1 MEDQERQK
9 KLEAGKAKLAEYRQR
24 KAEAD
29 GQKKSKKKRRTV
41 GAQGPGRTRD
51 EEECDQPLGQEKTG
65 SRANSPVTEF
75 TISRKLRSGETV
87 KHDQVFTIEPESEV
101 STTAEDCTS
110 EEEDLRVPASH
121 SEHEAKGLRTRIEMM
136 DDELAAKQQ
145 AMEEQTKELEEI
157 RTAFSTELQ
166 NFEAAVNQR
175 DGIITQLTTNL
186 QQARKEKDDIM
197 REFQEMTDRSQKLQ
211 IQFQQ
216 LQAGENLRNS
226 SHSST
231 AADLLQARVQITSI
245 QQQVEQRETQ
255 AKVYLEKMDEQQ
267 LQISQLQYTLNQS
280 EMLVRTQEENL
291 LQRLNEKD
299 AVIAEQ
305 KRIIADH
312 ESLLTVKHDLEVS
325 QKSLNEYLEQ
335 ITEQTKELEH
345 CQSELSSSKEREL
358 MSSSEIR
365 QLMGA
370 VEDLQKRSHKG
381 SQSESDTMHK
391 LEVEMERKMDRLRA
405 ELDEMYGQ
413 QIVQMKQ
420 ELQMQHSSEM
430 DRLREQDK
438 SELEMLR
445 AQSSTN
451 LGQINALNA
460 KIAELQQNV
469 EEVQSLKKK
478 VHHELLLES
487 EEKQN
492 LLGQVENLK
501 QELHSVRKAEII
513 SQSVNNQEQEQ
524 KQKQG
529 EVQRLQC
536 TIGHLEAQ
544 LAAIE
549 EANRDLES
557 KHESEVTNY
566 KIKLEMLEREKDAVL
581 SMMAESQEAELER
594 VRTQMLF
601 SHEEELTNLRE
612 VLQKESALHLENLKD
627 EMTLKQKHAI
637 HNLQTSLQEQ
647 LRAME
652 CEKESLATENVAL
665 LNKIKVLE
673 ERLNQPVE
681 SANLVESSTQPEVQ
695 QVELE
700 GVGQE
705 EKEKDTDLSRKTKV
719 VAKTGKQ
726 RKKAL
731 KLQSEKINLK
741 ESNKAIK
748 EDGKRM
754 LEQNV
759 GSRTQGNIKAQTVE
773 KEQLCKQQIGE
784 DKIKIQQNTL
794 FEKNIEVNYKEL
806 KEEFACLLQIKRELE
821 EEILKVTADYEVKL
835 SDLQS
840 QIQKLQ
846 ECKAQPRKL
855 QRDNGEA
862 DKMEEDFIDGSK
874 LIEKNTM
881 ERPETLDALR
891 TDSGAPSEV
900 SEQLVL
906 KDNRAERAMEDV
918 QSIGA
923 SNEERDGR
931 REVVMGTL
939 STERASA
946 QLSAVL
952 ARGGAPSG
960 LIRDRSR
967 QIESLDA
974 RASAPQIAEGEH
986 DRTQQQQQQRRVTQA
1001 LETRAV
1007 NDQAQVHGQRR
1018 LVESSAS
1025 GLQEDGRSL
1034 QQRAPVGETLRTDP
1048 ERKALDLAAAEQE
1061 IQALMERLRMLH
1073 TPQSEEKRASQQSVT
1088 LRQEEFQL
1096 QFEALRISLSQI
1108 CAAQLELQKESLQAE
1123 REACLR
1129 RQEQDL
1135 RSSHAR
1141 ELQQLCEKHRREL
1154 QGLKGRHSGL
1164 SGSSWNSE
1172 EMKAYFQEQQTQL
1185 EEQHSQE
1192 VKRLQAYYQQ
1202 EAKYTEERYTAE
1214 LTQLK
1219 QRLQGLTTSRA
1230 LLSFSRE
1237 PQLSVPK
1244 EEESEEYKRHAELEQ
1259 LTDRHSRESQAL
1271 EQQASPSTE
1280 HRPDSINGGAWSV
1293 EAHGAVELI
1302 QTLERQHQERVEE
1315 EIAKVIVQMSV
1326 EFAQQTE
1333 QTRIATQARE
1343 TIPPTQTRADEL
1355 GAAGAVRRGVQGPGH
1370 GVDQMEQSFT
1380 AGLENKLER
1389 SAEVL
1394 SLRVQSQLNEASPD
1408 NQGLPCGENEES
1420 GLRVLPKLTRV
1431 NTLHTENEEVD
1442 GSKGSQ
1448 GKEVTSGSLPPGT
1461 RQSDISPD
1469 VITNERNLLRQA
1481 NQSLRQVLSDVLKT
1495 TAAAEETI
1503 GHYMEGLLDPSTGK
1517 QPEQRPAWQGGAAD
1531 TFKHYSSHS
1540 AGPGGDALSDSC
1552 HGSSAAGDDVSVWSG
1567 ETETDEG
1574 LMSSLHTGAEPQ
1586 LENEEYLMNI
1596 SSRLQAAVEKL
1607 LVAITETTNQLEHAR
1622 VTQTELMRESFKYS
1636 EEMAELL
1643 RRQEEL
1649 QESLSEEAKARQ
1661 ELALELHRAEGLIDG
1676 YTGERAELEQ
1686 QLQEKQG
1693 LQLHLEQEL
1702 QVTNSRLQE
1711 LEQERQQV
1719 LEERELLGRQQGAL
1733 KDGAGSRELHLLE
1746 ETEKLMKE
1754 KVEVQRQAEKD
1765 SSDLLGQV
1773 KSLEAELE
1781 EQVNRGMELEQAH
1794 RAESSDLRQQIQA
1807 LEKQLEKNRR
1817 FLDEQAVDRE
1827 HERDVFQQE
1836 IMKLE
1841 QQLKNSQKQQPSN
1854 GQYGKERDQLTTQLQ
1869 EKSDWC
1875 SELLLRSEQ
1884 LQRDVQDRNEEI
1896 ERLEMRVREVE
1907 QALLASAEML
1917 QVEQEKRPPPAKATQ
1932 NTTLEV
1938 ELQTER
1944 EALDRK
1950 QKEISNLE
1958 EQLEQFREELENKS
1972 EEVQQLHMQLEIQ
1985 KKELSSQQ
1993 QELLHKGDLQKVLE
2007 DKNELLRELESQ
2019 VECMKGEQE
2028 RLKKNFEEEID
2039 QLNDV
2044 IEKLQQELSVI
2055 EHKPSD
2061 GFLHDAESSSTEKSE
2076 EVHLSRD
2083 DFDELN
2089 YKMKQGTQ
2097 ELETLQASHSS
2108 LLEKYKC
2115 LREES
2120 SNMLA
2125 EGQNNRLLELE
2136 EALQEKTATCVVMQ
2150 AQVQA
2155 LEQSAGY
2162 RMASLSTQIEELEAC
2177 VDEKDSELRLCRLQV
2192 KQTQEEADVLNHK
2205 ISELEDKFREKVAAV
2220 LVSHAELGA
2229 VQEQSKVQAKRAQI
2243 QVSEQKEQ
2251 RTPSV
2256 QQGDGGIVSPPG
2268 TQPEVKVHEKVSTTK
2283 VVLLT
2288 EKLRELEEGLNNM
2301 QKDQEL
2307 QKHLLSSS
2315 EEEVVEYEKRL
2326 AVLLNLL
2333 NQMTTKPGSQRSPQ
2347 PIKASVAAV
2356 EEEAVASSNLLQEVR
2371 QEAAA
2376 TKEELNSCRE
2386 RSDNLQEELQERE
2399 MTIAQLKEELHMA
2412 TERGP
2417 CVTEEDS
2424 AVVSKLLEEV
2434 RQEAAAT
2441 KEELN
2446 SCRERSDK
2454 LQEEL
2459 QEREM
2464 TIAQLKEELHMAT
2477 ERGPCV
2483 TEEDSAVVSK
2493 LLEEV
2498 RQEAAATKEELNSYR
2513 ERNDKLQEEL
2523 QVRDISIA
2531 QLQEELKQIK
2541 EAFAKSE
2548 EEHSEKMRETST
2560 KERSSSQMDQ
2570 APGTKRTHQTSQTP
2584 RAACADAQ
2592 VQTSPVPHGPQV
2604 DSEEIAEVIG
2614 EYTERIEQMQDL
2626 HAAEIMDMEARH
2638 ISESESLKREK
2649 QALQEECRALKA
2661 VVKDLWDS
2669 ESASPQPEHLPP
2681 SQSRDGS
2688 MSDSGSDWS
2697 QRTGY
2702 IPPVLPQEFRT
2713 TPEGARRDHETD
2725 LLPDRI
2731 KSLLREVHQEGMEV
2745 LSLSE
2750 LPMGEGA
2757 GEQEEAGTPLKCQGW
2772 LKERESLLTTVEKLK
2787 VLIST
2792 MQIHRER
2799 ETHSPLVEA
2808 GEDWRAELLKAVQQV
2823 FAAERSVLKTSTY
2836 SHLEQLDTSD
2846 SVICLNQLEHK
2857 LTEQETRHR
2866 EAMGGLH
2873 SADRTSLLME
2883 VRQLKAQLQ
2892 HLQQDPG
2899 ITASLGVATQQPG
2912 LEERAGELWDHDAL
2926 QSEGMLLDELK
2937 AELAQTKLELE
2948 TTLKAQHKH
2957 LTALETLR
2965 TEVSEKAAEVDVLN
2979 KKLMDEQKK
2988 SRELQ
2993 WAFEK
2998 EKCKLEKKDQK
3009 EREELEDVRL
3019 LLIER
3024 EREVAQLS
3032 EAVEKERRTSTQ
3044 LEQQVGQGQ
3053 AQHQSLLSREQS
3065 RISEL
3070 QVQLASAQARALELG
3085 SALERER
3092 ELRQQQLGGQQAAG
3106 QTKAAD
3112 EGSPMEVGVSP
3123 EEEVL
3128 KSLQSQLDDK
3138 HAKVVELVGE
3148 VERLNLE
3155 LIQAKLEC
3163 SEVGQAAQHSQE
3175 ALRKLQEQH
3184 QQLQARVEETQQ
3196 KVDRKTQETLQLRA
3210 ERDQLQDQLSQLQG
3224 FAEMQQPST
3233 QTSQGLWK
3241 TEDEPVSRTRDWVLG
3256 EKVSEVDSFS
3266 RHEVTDPKLTDRIT
3280 NQLQHIAAKIKT
3292 MMSDTAGRGSR
3303 EEMDY
3308 EGLTWLQN
3316 SVQSLLSQ
3324 LQQGPSLPLQQGSSL
3339 QLPPL
3344 HSTALPSSSS
3354 SNSLTERLLRQNAE
3368 LTGFVSRLTEE
3379 KNDLR
3384 NSLVK
3389 LEKELR
3395 HNRSGGGLVQGVTLQ
3410 GNSCHRGGEQQDSV
3424 ELLLTSAR
3432 EGWSRERTRLE
3443 KCLQK
3448 AEAEVSRLRGKI
3460 RADSLWEFAD
3470 HDADSTALKR
3480 IYVKYLRAESFRKAL
3495 IYQKKYLLLLLGSF
3509 QDCEVATLSLIARIG
3524 GRSSQSLHA
3533 ANQRPRGFTRFRS
3546 VARVFIAL
3554 SRMKY
3559 LVKRWYKTTEAH
3571 TNSSA
3576 VHRNGQVQITAIE
3589 ERRESPYLHPGS
3601 VDGYGEL
3608 RGSSRGHT
3616 GRDSARFHTAPT
3628 ETGSLACSHLQN
3640 YDPDR
3645 ALSDY
3650 ISRLEALQRRLGS
3663 VQSGSCSYAQL
3674 QFGIRR

>member
-280 EMLVRTQEENL
+280 EM
-291 LQRLNEKD
+291 
-299 AVIAEQ
+299 
-305 KRIIADH
+305 
-312 ESLLTVKHDLEVS
+312 
-325 QKSLNEYLEQ
+325 
-335 ITEQTKELEH
+335 
-345 CQSELSSSKEREL
+345 
-358 MSSSEIR
+358 
-365 QLMGA
+365 LMGA

-681 SANLVESSTQPEVQ
+681 SANLVESSTQPE
-695 QVELE
+695 
-700 GVGQE
+700 
-705 EKEKDTDLSRKTKV
+705 
-719 VAKTGKQ
+719 
-726 RKKAL
+726 
-731 KLQSEKINLK
+731 
-741 ESNKAIK
+741 
-748 EDGKRM
+748 M
-754 LEQNV
+754 
-759 GSRTQGNIKAQTVE
+759 
-773 KEQLCKQQIGE
+773 
-784 DKIKIQQNTL
+784 
-794 FEKNIEVNYKEL
+794 
-806 KEEFACLLQIKRELE
+806 KRELE

-1607 LVAITETTNQLEHAR
+1607 LVAITETTNQHKKNGHLLKVVSKISLPTPPYTLEHAR

-1733 KDGAGSRELHLLE
+1733 KDGAGSRELRLVEAAVDVAPEADLLE